1 MAHDVFVG
9 YSSKDKPTADAV
21 SATLEAAGIR
31 CWIAPRDIAPG
42 ADWGESIVTA
52 IEGARMM
59 VLVFSAH
66 ANTSVQ
72 IKREV
77 ERAVHKGLVIIPLR
91 IEDVL
96 PAKSL
101 EYFLSTPHWLDA
113 FTPPLERHLRYL
125 AGVVRQILEGGAA
138 VHPAPPPPLPLHRR
152 RGVLRAGAASVAVL
166 VALGAWLLLRPV
178 PPPSFIGK
186 WRARK
191 VTLDINEGGNIST
204 VGELLQAALAGPK
217 LAAAFDVAPDGQYSY
232 GLAAEDYGTVSET
245 GASCRAANEVCG
257 KLTFTSA
264 LTRKPVLLGY
274 ELSSWRTQYG
284 TIDGGK
290 PGDLSMTLRS
300 QLWWINLYGQPT
312 DGVFGHWH
320 GQLRNYCSD
329 YSFDFEIAAS
339 GSYRL
344 RISHSE
350 HGLFRAENGDWNR
363 TPSGGCP
370 TSGRYLFDGADRVTM
385 TWERG
390 AADWE
395 RAR

>member
-1 MAHDVFVG
+1 MAHDVFVS

-52 IEGARMM
+52 IEEARVM
-59 VLVFSAH
+59 VLVFSAY

-101 EYFLSTPHWLDA
+101 EYFLSTPHRLDA

-138 VHPAPPPPLPLHRR
+138 VRPAPPPPLPLHRR

-178 PPPSFIGK
+178 PPPSFVGK
-186 WRARK
+186 WQATK
-191 VTLDINEGGNIST
+191 VSID
-204 VGELLQAALAGPK
+204 VGPQGVIAVPLADL
-217 LAAAFDVAPDGQYSY
+217 LAAAFHGPKISASLVVTKLGEYTYD
-232 GLAAEDYGTVSET
+232 LAAEDH
-245 GASCRAANEVCG
+245 G
-257 KLTFTSA
+257 KVAMSSRRLTFTSA
-264 LTRKPVLLGY
+264 ITGSSISASYDLLPPGPFNAAVYPAGGESGDAGLLIDGPDWQVNFAGKPSAGIIG
-274 ELSSWRTQYG
+274 SWRDKNFLIGYDRYTLVLDISAGG
-284 TIDGGK
+284 T
-290 PGDLSMTLRS
+290 
-300 QLWWINLYGQPT
+300 
-312 DGVFGHWH
+312 
-320 GQLRNYCSD
+320 
-329 YSFDFEIAAS
+329 
-339 GSYRL
+339 YRL
-344 RISHSE
+344 EVLRHE
-350 HGLFRAENGDWNR
+350 QGLFRAKNGTWTQN
-363 TPSGGCP
+363 PSMGPPHSGSYAFSGP
-370 TSGRYLFDGADRVTM
+370 NFVTVTSERNSLTWLRVQ
-385 TWERG
+385 
-390 AADWE
+390 
-395 RAR
+395 